1 MIIVIII
8 GCPSGLRIHT
18 KPVRE
23 KGHGLDIVWMG
34 GASLM
39 LVSGQMT
46 SNTSVSEMEMKNLPT
61 LSPLIIE
68 TLLLTLNMNLLAG
81 YGIKN
86 YTRRWGRGGG
96 TFVLK

>member
-1 MIIVIII
+1 MVLILF
-8 GCPSGLRIHT
+8 G
-18 KPVRE
+18 
-23 KGHGLDIVWMG
+23 WG

-86 YTRRWGRGGG
+86 YNPGWGGG
-96 TFVLK
+96 GVPLF